1 MKNLVVSFFVFIGI
15 LGCANFEFVYEKHP
29 ILKNLE
35 NNTSLSVS
43 GDKSSVVIAE
53 FYKIFGT
60 PFKTKKFIIVAQSK
74 EKITPLVYDTD
85 GTVSKQEIIHN
96 ILYTL
101 KDANADCEILTKE
114 ISSRTNFD
122 SASSGY
128 NFSSDLSKQQ
138 IIEQNIKKN
147 IDGFFDYLI
156 SYEKEIACPDENI
169 S

>member
-1 MKNLVVSFFVFIGI
+1 MKNLVVSFFIFIGI

-29 ILKNLE
+29 ILEGLE
-35 NNTSLSVS
+35 NNTTVSVS

-53 FYKIFGT
+53 FYKIFGS
-60 PFKTKKFIIVAQSK
+60 PSKEKTFVIVAQSK
-74 EKITPLVYDTD
+74 ENTRPLVYDTD
-85 GTVSKQEIIHN
+85 GTVSKQEITHN

-101 KDANADCEILTKE
+101 KDARGDCSILTKE

-128 NFSSDLSKQQ
+128 DFSSDLSKQQ

-147 IDGFFDYLI
+147 IDSFFEYLI